1 MDSPL
6 PALRASVDRLHEL
19 CRGLDEAQLET
30 QSFCNEWPIAG
41 VLSHL
46 GSSAVI
52 MRRRLE
58 DALAGRSTPDDFA
71 PSVWDG
77 WNAKSP
83 RAQADDALVE
93 DEGLFEAFAALP
105 DVDRT
110 RLALP
115 MGPLTLDFD
124 HLVAMRLNEHALHT
138 WDIEVVFDDEAH
150 LPADAAAVVV
160 DNLGL
165 IARFT
170 ARPTSEERTVRVGTT
185 DPVRRFTLRLTP
197 DNVEFTAVGEGGSEQ
212 PVDLVLP
219 AEAFCRLVYGRLDP
233 DHTPPISGDAV
244 LLDTLRQ
251 VFPGP

>member
-1 MDSPL
+1 MDNPL
-6 PALRASVDRLHEL
+6 PALRASVGRLHEL
-19 CRGLDEAQLET
+19 CRGLDEAQLEAR
-30 QSFCNEWPIAG
+30 SFCSEWSIAG

-93 DEGLFEAFAALP
+93 DEGLLEAFEALP
-105 DVDRT
+105 GVDRA
-110 RLALP
+110 RLGFP

-124 HLVAMRLNEHALHT
+124 HVVAMRLNEHALHT
-138 WDIEVVFDDEAH
+138 WDIEVVFDDDAR

-160 DNLGL
+160 DNLDL

-170 ARPTSEERTVRVGTT
+170 ARPTGEERTVARGHDRSGPTFHPSPRARQRRVHRCFRGRVGA
-185 DPVRRFTLRLTP
+185 RRPGPR
-197 DNVEFTAVGEGGSEQ
+197 GRS
-212 PVDLVLP
+212 VLP
-219 AEAFCRLVYGRLDP
+219 ARLR
-233 DHTPPISGDAV
+233 PPRSGPHAASQ
-244 LLDTLRQ
+244 R
-251 VFPGP
+251 

>member
-6 PALRASVDRLHEL
+6 PALRASVVRLHEL
-19 CRGLDEAQLET
+19 CRGLDEAQLEAR
-30 QSFCNEWPIAG
+30 SFCNEWPIAG

-58 DALAGRSTPDDFA
+58 DALAGRGTPDDFA
-71 PSVWDG
+71 PSVWGG

-83 RAQADDALVE
+83 RVQADDALVE
-93 DEGLFEAFAALP
+93 DESLLEAFEALP
-105 DVDRT
+105 GVDRA

-115 MGPLTLDFD
+115 MGPVTLDFD
-124 HLVAMRLNEHALHT
+124 HVVAMRLNEHAFHT
-138 WDIEVVFDDEAH
+138 WDIEVVFDDDAH

-160 DNLGL
+160 DNLEL

-170 ARPTSEERTVRVGTT
+170 VRPTGEERTVRVGTT
-185 DPVRRFTLRLTP
+185 DPVRRFTLRLASGS
-197 DNVEFTAVGEGGSEQ
+197 VEFTAVAEGGSE
-212 PVDLVLP
+212 PEDLVLP

-233 DHTPPISGDAV
+233 DHTPPVSGDAE

>member
-6 PALRASVDRLHEL
+6 PALRTSVGHLHEL
-19 CRGLDEAQLET
+19 CRGLDEVQLEL
-30 QSFCNEWPIAG
+30 QSYCSEWSIAG

-52 MRRRLE
+52 LRRRLE
-58 DALAGRSTPDDFA
+58 DALAGRTVPDDFA

-83 RAQADDALVE
+83 MAQAEETLVE
-93 DEGLFEAFAALP
+93 DEGLLEAFEALP
-105 DVDRT
+105 GVERV
-110 RLALP
+110 RLGLP

-124 HLVAMRLNEHALHT
+124 QVVALRLNEHALHT
-138 WDIEVVFDDEAH
+138 WDIEVVFDDGAH
-150 LPADAAAVVV
+150 LPADAAGVAV
-160 DNLGL
+160 DNLEL

-170 ARPTSEERTVRVGTT
+170 ARPATEERIVRVGTT
-185 DPVRRFTLRLTP
+185 DPVRRFTLRLAP
-197 DNVEFTAVGEGGSEQ
+197 NKVEFTAVAEGGSE
-212 PVDLVLP
+212 PHDLVLP

-233 DHTPPISGDAV
+233 DHTPPVGGDAA
-244 LLDTLRQ
+244 LLDVLRQ

>member
-19 CRGLDEAQLET
+19 CRGLDDAQLEV
-30 QSFCNEWPIAG
+30 QSYCSEWPIAG

-52 MRRRLE
+52 MRRRLD
-58 DALAGRSTPDDFA
+58 DALAGRTMPDDFA
-71 PSVWDG
+71 PSVWDR

-93 DEGLFEAFAALP
+93 DEGLLEAFEALP
-105 DVDRT
+105 GVDRA
-110 RLALP
+110 RLGLA
-115 MGPLTLDFD
+115 MGPMTFDFD
-124 HLVAMRLNEHALHT
+124 HVVAMRLSEHAFHT
-138 WDIEVVFDDEAH
+138 WDIEVVFDDGAH
-150 LPADAAAVVV
+150 LPADAAAVAV
-160 DNLGL
+160 DNLEL

-170 ARPTSEERTVRVGTT
+170 ARPTGEERTVHVGTS
-185 DPVRRFTLRLTP
+185 DPVRHFVLHLAP
-197 DNVEFTAVGEGGSEQ
+197 DNVEFTAVAEDGSGA
-212 PVDLVLP
+212 DALRLP

-233 DHTPPISGDAV
+233 DHTPPVSGDAA
-244 LLDTLRQ
+244 LLGVLRQ

>member
-1 MDSPL
+1 MDNPL
-6 PALRASVDRLHEL
+6 PALRASVGRLHEL
-19 CRGLDEAQLET
+19 CRGLDDAQFDAR
-30 QSFCNEWPIAG
+30 SFCSEWSIAG

-93 DEGLFEAFAALP
+93 DEGLLEAFEALP
-105 DVDRT
+105 GVDRA
-110 RLALP
+110 RLGFP

-124 HLVAMRLNEHALHT
+124 HVVAMRLNEHAFHT
-138 WDIEVVFDDEAH
+138 WDIEVVFDDDAR

-160 DNLGL
+160 DNLDL

-170 ARPTSEERTVRVGTT
+170 ARPTGEERTVRVGTT
-185 DPVRRFTLRLTP
+185 DPVRRFTLHLAP
-197 DNVEFTAVGEGGSEQ
+197 DNVGFTAASEGGSE
-212 PVDLVLP
+212 PDDLVLA

-233 DHTPPISGDAV
+233 DHTPPVSGDAA